1 MRSSWQLLTA
11 IAFLSA
17 YEASCD
23 PYTPI
28 HEAGRCSIRG
38 TCGKKSFFGKELPCP
53 DNGLAEEPEDDVRK
67 QLVDLCGPKW
77 SKGPVCCTDD
87 QVSQLCVDENG
98 VILIRNVRDRKS
110 VV

>member
-11 IAFLSA
+11 IALLSA
-17 YEASCD
+17 HEGSCD

-77 SKGPVCCTDD
+77 STGPVCCTGD
-87 QVSQLCVDENG
+87 QVG
-98 VILIRNVRDRKS
+98 
-110 VV
+110 